1 MWGLELIGGVMG
13 PWRAGE
19 AALCVVQRVSSRGM
33 GVGGFSSSDWD
44 RRMLMA
50 DSSTYLL
57 RNACLGEGEGKCSEL
72 LCSAEMCPLMLV

>member
-1 MWGLELIGGVMG
+1 MWGLELMGGVIG
-13 PWRAGE
+13 PWRAGD
-19 AALCVVQRVSSRGM
+19 AALWVGQRGSSKGM

-57 RNACLGEGEGKCSEL
+57 RKACAKEIRIRVRK
-72 LCSAEMCPLMLV
+72 A

>member
-1 MWGLELIGGVMG
+1 MPAGCGLAGVCGLELMGGVMG

-19 AALCVVQRVSSRGM
+19 AALCEVPQRVSSKGM
-33 GVGGFSSSDWD
+33 GVGGFSSSDCD

-57 RNACLGEGEGKCSEL
+57 RNAWGGKV
-72 LCSAEMCPLMLV
+72 LVKN